1 MEEEKEIIFTNEQDS
16 AKQQAKEQEKP
27 TTESKDASEE
37 NGNMSALEQIKASAS
52 EEDGKPAQTLS
63 LRGLLGGDLLSTD
76 FMRRQVWLILL
87 AMVFI
92 IIYVAFRYQC
102 QQDMIKIDK
111 LEKELKDMKYK
122 ALSTSSTLTEKSR
135 ESNILKILKT
145 REDSLLRPSEQPP
158 YIISIP
164 EE

>member
-1 MEEEKEIIFTNEQDS
+1 
-16 AKQQAKEQEKP
+16 
-27 TTESKDASEE
+27 
-37 NGNMSALEQIKASAS
+37 
-52 EEDGKPAQTLS
+52 
-63 LRGLLGGDLLSTD
+63 
-76 FMRRQVWLILL
+76 MRRQVWLILL

-135 ESNILKILKT
+135 ESNILKILKNHQCSK
-145 REDSLLRPSEQPP
+145 RDSARYDQIGRAS
-158 YIISIP
+158 
-164 EE
+164 